1 MFETKNLS
9 ISVSDRY
16 LIKDLNLSLNKK
28 DKLGIIGEEGNG
40 KSTLLKSILGKCE
53 YATIT
58 GSINTKGNKI
68 GYLEQSIEEDLM
80 I

>member
-1 MFETKNLS
+1 MLEIKNLS
-9 ISVSDRY
+9 IKVKDRY
-16 LIKDLNLSLNKK
+16 LIKDLTLTLNKK

-58 GSINTKGNKI
+58 GSVNTKGNKI
-68 GYLEQSIEEDLM
+68 GYLEQLLKKI
-80 I
+80 